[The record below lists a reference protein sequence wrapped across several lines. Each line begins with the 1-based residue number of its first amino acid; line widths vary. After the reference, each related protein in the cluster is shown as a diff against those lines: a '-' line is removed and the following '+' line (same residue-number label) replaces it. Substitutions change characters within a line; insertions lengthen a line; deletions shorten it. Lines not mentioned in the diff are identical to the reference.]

1 MHKISWLSRR
11 IWFALLLMVITASPA
26 FAHDGPKGSEWAM
39 ADWMFLSFMLFAG
52 SAFVVFLL
60 VLKAGLLSNL
70 EDAKLYVLHVDEE
83 DYYTPDW
90 AREGGDS

>member
-1 MHKISWLSRR
+1 MHKISWLSKRV
-11 IWFALLLMVITASPA
+11 WFVLLLMVITASPA
-26 FAHDGPKGSEWAM
+26 LAHDGPKGSEWVM

-70 EDAKLYVLHVDEE
+70 EDAKLYVLQIEEE

-90 AREGGDS
+90 AREGVDS